1 MESDDVGPHVWYQL
15 VKQGE
20 NHKLHSRTDDTDDGV
35 EKKVSVTSIY
45 LA

>member
-1 MESDDVGPHVWYQL
+1 MESDDVGPHVWYQP

-20 NHKLHSRTDDTDDGV
+20 NHKLYSCADDTDDGV
-35 EKKVSVTSIY
+35 KKKVSVTSIY